1 MTHILLVDDDDKIR
15 ELVRKYLRQH
25 GYITSEAADTKEARD
40 LLKELAFD
48 LIVMDVMM
56 PGETGIEF
64 LASASHIQTPV
75 ILLTALGEVDDR
87 LQGLEVGAADYIAK
101 PFEPRE
107 LLLRIQNILRI
118 SDKAKQSSRTKETKL
133 SFGPFLYDVGTGK
146 LTSGDQV
153 INLTSA
159 EEKLLECLLKNHGHS
174 ISRNELAL
182 YLGNDMNARSV
193 DALVS
198 RLRNKIE
205 KDVRN
210 PEYIVTARGQGY
222 KLVG

>member
-1 MTHILLVDDDDKIR
+1 MTHILLVDDDVKIR
-15 ELVRKYLRQH
+15 ELVRKYLQQH
-25 GYITSEAADTKEARD
+25 GYIISEAADTREARD
-40 LLKELAFD
+40 SLKELEFD

-64 LASASHIQTPV
+64 LISASHIQTPI

-118 SDKAKQSSRTKETKL
+118 NSKTKQTNKTTEL
-133 SFGPFLYDVGTGK
+133 NFSFGPFQYDLSTGK
-146 LTSGDQV
+146 LTSEDQV

-159 EEKLLECLLKNHGHS
+159 EEKLLECLLKNHGYS
-174 ISRNELAL
+174 VSRNELAL

-193 DALVS
+193 DAVVS
-198 RLRNKIE
+198 RLRSKIE

-210 PEYIVTARGQGY
+210 PEHIVTTRGQGY